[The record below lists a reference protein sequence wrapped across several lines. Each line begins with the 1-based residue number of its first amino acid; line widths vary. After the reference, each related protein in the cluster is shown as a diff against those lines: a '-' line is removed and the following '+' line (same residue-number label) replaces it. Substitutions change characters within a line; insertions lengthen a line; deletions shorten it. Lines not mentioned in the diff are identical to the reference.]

1 MPYDVA
7 FRHQQALDPSALV
20 TIGASLHAITRA
32 IDDCRNAGIA
42 FETDPAV
49 ILLARHLA
57 SVTARQPKT
66 RSSSG
71 AAWTVS
77 PSCDSTRRC

>member
-32 IDDCRNAGIA
+32 IDD
-42 FETDPAV
+42 
-49 ILLARHLA
+49 
-57 SVTARQPKT
+57 
-66 RSSSG
+66 
-71 AAWTVS
+71 
-77 PSCDSTRRC
+77 